1 MKSREAVFKALE
13 EGLKLSSSITGF
25 QYMLIDGKLHS
36 RHSER
41 RDWSESNLGF
51 DSPPSWL
58 NLQTVKS

>member
-13 EGLKLSSSITGF
+13 EGQKLASSITGL

-41 RDWSESNLGF
+41 SDWNESNLGF

-58 NLQTVKS
+58 NLKTAKS

>member
-1 MKSREAVFKALE
+1 MKNREAVFKALA
-13 EGLKLSSSITGF
+13 EGQKLASSITGL

-41 RDWSESNLGF
+41 NDWNESNLGF

-58 NLQTVKS
+58 NLQAMKS

>member
-13 EGLKLSSSITGF
+13 EGQKLASSITGL

-41 RDWSESNLGF
+41 SDWNESNLGF

-58 NLQTVKS
+58 NLQTMKS

>member
-1 MKSREAVFKALE
+1 MKNREDVFKALE
-13 EGLKLSSSITGF
+13 EGQKLASSITGL

-41 RDWSESNLGF
+41 SVWNESNLGF

-58 NLQTVKS
+58 NLQTMKS

>member
-13 EGLKLSSSITGF
+13 EGLKLSSSITGL

-41 RDWSESNLGF
+41 SDWNESNLGF
-51 DSPPSWL
+51 DSPPSWF
-58 NLQTVKS
+58 NLQTMKS